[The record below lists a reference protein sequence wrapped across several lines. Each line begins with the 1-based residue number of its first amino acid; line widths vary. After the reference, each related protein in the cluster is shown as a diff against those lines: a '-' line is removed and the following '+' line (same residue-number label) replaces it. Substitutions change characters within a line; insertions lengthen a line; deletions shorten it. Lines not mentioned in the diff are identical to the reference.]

1 MDFQKLKAQ
10 IIETEKVISQEIDP
24 SPENKTRA
32 AQEMRKN
39 QAVTSLAK
47 LKDLERSLLR
57 THSNLYLVV
66 GAQDEVLKTFEKE
79 GCVVADHLL
88 LAKTVANHFWPQFR
102 AGMTLNAYLVQQL
115 NDYMDTICL
124 QIGLDTFI
132 RPKLSMD
139 TKFGDAVQTESEL
152 VTLLERMF
160 EVQLKNQVIDAEGH
174 VLQALVASNELMKK
188 YATVDRI
195 AQNVNFVV
203 AVPALSDDVL
213 DAYKNLLSTNIY
225 TAVFKSKSDL
235 TDDKKV
241 TEIVKSVL
249 KKKKETKEV

>member
-1 MDFQKLKAQ
+1 MDFQKLKTQ
-10 IIETEKVISQEIDP
+10 IIETEKLISQDIDQ

-47 LKDLERSLLR
+47 LKELERSLLK

-66 GAQDEVLKTFEKE
+66 GAQDEVLKAFEKE
-79 GCVVADHLL
+79 GCVVADHFG
-88 LAKTVANHFWPQFR
+88 LAKAVANHFWPQFR
-102 AGMTLNAYLVQQL
+102 AGMSLNAYLVQQI
-115 NDYMDTICL
+115 NDYMDTLCL

-139 TKFGDAVQTESEL
+139 MKFADAIQTESEL
-152 VTLLERMF
+152 ASLLERMF
-160 EVQLKNQVIDAEGH
+160 ELQLKNQTIDSEGH
-174 VLQALVASNELMKK
+174 VLQALMATSDLMKK
-188 YATVDRI
+188 YAGFDKV

-203 AVPALSDDVL
+203 AVPALTDDIL
-213 DAYKNLLSTNIY
+213 DAYKNLLSTNVY
-225 TAVFKSKSDL
+225 TAVFKSKLDL

-241 TEIVKSVL
+241 TETVKSVL